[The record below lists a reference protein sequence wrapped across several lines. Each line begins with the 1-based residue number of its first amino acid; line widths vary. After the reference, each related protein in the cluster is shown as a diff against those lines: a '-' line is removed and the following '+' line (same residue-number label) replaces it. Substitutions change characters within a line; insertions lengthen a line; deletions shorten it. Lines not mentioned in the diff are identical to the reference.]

1 MEFHLRDYVLAWNH
15 DHPPHENDLENLTL
29 RNKLLY
35 EKEKES
41 NCIRHIS
48 INSTQLDWIIN
59 NKVFTYS
66 VNSSYFVYNLVQLI
80 WIDNL

>member
-35 EKEKES
+35 EKEKEKEKEES

-48 INSTQLDWIIN
+48 INSTQLD
-59 NKVFTYS
+59 
-66 VNSSYFVYNLVQLI
+66 
-80 WIDNL
+80 